1 MRILKILLVFV
12 LFNFSGC
19 TLFINDNSAIK
30 SSELSVILQRGKLVA
45 LTEVNSINY
54 FIYKGEPMGFH
65 FDLLQAYA
73 NHLGVSLELMTESD
87 VETSLDMLENGEVDL
102 LANNLTV
109 TTERAN
115 RVSFSSPIS
124 QTRQVLV
131 QRKPELSSQSK
142 PVRNLTELGK
152 KIIYVQKGTAASKR
166 LKNLSEEIGSEIVVV
181 ELKNYDVDQLI
192 ELVANGEIDYTVCDE
207 DVARVNA
214 FYFSNIDIETPV
226 SFEQNLAWAVSKKS
240 SELLA
245 NLNEWLEN
253 FSKTAE
259 FRIIRSKY
267 FDNPFWAKRIV
278 GELTH
283 LRNGRI
289 SRFDEGFKKASN
301 KIDWD
306 WRLFAALVYN
316 ESRFKHDAESHK
328 GAKGLMQFMPTTA
341 QYFGIDHSTDPN
353 TQINAGAR
361 YLSWLEQRFPDST
374 ITQDQRLKFVLASY
388 NAGIGHVID
397 ARNLARKYG
406 KNPDVWD
413 DNVDYFILNKTRYY
427 RDSIVR
433 HGRLKGV
440 ETYRYVNKV
449 FDTYNHYRNI
459 IPE

>member
-1 MRILKILLVFV
+1 MRIFKLSFFIFLFSSCSLFV
-12 LFNFSGC
+12 
-19 TLFINDNSAIK
+19 NDK
-30 SSELSVILQRGKLVA
+30 SSFNNSDISFIKQRGKLVA

-54 FIYKGEPMGFH
+54 FIYKGEPMGFQ

-73 NHLGVSLELMTESD
+73 NHLGVTLELLTEAD
-87 VETSLDMLENGEVDL
+87 IETSLEMLEKGEVDL
-102 LANNLTV
+102 LANNLTI
-109 TTERAN
+109 TTDRLE
-115 RVSFSSPIS
+115 RVSFSLPIS

-131 QRKPELSSQSK
+131 QRKFESSTQIQ
-142 PVRNLTELGK
+142 PVRKLTDLGK

-166 LKNLSEEIGSEIVVV
+166 LKNLSDEIGAEIVVV

-214 FYFSNIDIETPV
+214 FYFSNVDVETPV
-226 SFEQNLAWAVSKKS
+226 SFEQNIAWAVNKKS
-240 SELLA
+240 SELLV
-245 NLNEWLEN
+245 NLNEWLDS
-253 FSKTAE
+253 FSKSAE
-259 FRIIRSKY
+259 YRIIRSKY

-283 LRNGRI
+283 LRDGRI
-289 SRFDEGFKKASN
+289 SRFDEGFKGASH

-316 ESRFKHDAESHK
+316 ESKFKHDAESHR

-341 QYFGIDHSTDPN
+341 QHFGIDHSTDPH
-353 TQINAGAR
+353 TQIYAGAR
-361 YLSWLEQRFPDST
+361 YLNWLEKRFEDST
-374 ITQDQRLKFVLASY
+374 ITPDQRIKFVLASY

-413 DNVDYFILNKTRYY
+413 DNVDYFILNKTKYY
-427 RDSIVR
+427 QDSIVR

>member
-1 MRILKILLVFV
+1 LSI
-12 LFNFSGC
+12 
-19 TLFINDNSAIK
+19 IK
-30 SSELSVILQRGKLVA
+30 QRGKLVA

-54 FIYKGEPMGFH
+54 FIYKGEPMGFQ

-73 NHLGVSLELMTESD
+73 THLGITLELLTEAD
-87 VETSLDMLENGEVDL
+87 IETSLGMLENGEVDL

-109 TTERAN
+109 TTERAK
-115 RVSFSSPIS
+115 RVSFSNPIS

-131 QRKPELSSQSK
+131 QRKPEPSSQST

-152 KIIYVQKGTAASKR
+152 KIIYVQKGTAASNR
-166 LKNLSEEIGSEIVVV
+166 LKNLSDEIGAEIVVV

-214 FYFSNIDIETPV
+214 FYFSNIDVETPV
-226 SFEQNLAWAVSKKS
+226 SFEQNLAWAVNKKS
-240 SELLA
+240 SELLT
-245 NLNEWLEN
+245 NLNEWLES
-253 FSKTAE
+253 FSKSAE
-259 FRIIRSKY
+259 YRIIRSKY
-267 FDNPFWAKRIV
+267 FDNPFWAKRIL
-278 GELTH
+278 GESSK
-283 LRNGRI
+283 LRQGRI
-289 SRFDEGFKKASN
+289 SHFDDGFKVASS
-301 KIDWD
+301 KINWD
-306 WRLFAALVYN
+306 WRLFASLVYN
-316 ESRFKHDAESHK
+316 ESRFKHDAESHR
-328 GAKGLMQFMPTTA
+328 GSKGLMQFMPSTA
-341 QYFGIDHSTDPN
+341 EYFGVSHKTDPIS
-353 TQINAGAR
+353 QINAGAR
-361 YLSWLEQRFPDST
+361 YLNWLEKRFEDST
-374 ITQDQRLKFVLASY
+374 ITPDQRIKFVLASY

-413 DNVDYFILNKTRYY
+413 DNVDYFILNKTKYY
-427 RDSIVR
+427 QDSIVR